1 MSRIIIGSKA
11 SLIGTLAA
19 AAALDVPADVTIPP
33 DVAKAVLDH
42 LESLSVPAQA
52 QPGITLGND
61 DLVTLAQLSRDIN
74 KTAYHGGLN
83 SWNSDGSPNR
93 TIARYL
99 GIIDTILRH
108 HGTSVEKLLP

>member
-52 QPGITLGND
+52 QMVMLGND